1 MIPAMMPQLSIHLL
15 PNTVERDRLD
25 GSVAVM
31 IDVLRASTTLIHA
44 LDAGCHCIKPCQD
57 IATARQLA
65 CQPMLDADP
74 PTRAPLLAGERDGV
88 RIDGFDLDN
97 SPAHFT
103 PNAVSGRTIVFT
115 TTNGTAALDAC
126 RNAELVLVAAF
137 NNTRA
142 IVQTLAHR
150 RLDVHLVCAGT
161 NGQVTAEDCLCAGA
175 IGLALQELG
184 HFDTLSC
191 DATRIAIGLY
201 QQVQNDPAR
210 LLNEIRES
218 HGGRN
223 LRQLGFDHDISLAAQ
238 RDTVDLVPTFDS
250 HNNTISVLA

>member
-1 MIPAMMPQLSIHLL
+1 MIPTIMPRLSIHLL
-15 PNTVERDRLD
+15 PNTVEPDRLD

-44 LDAGCHCIKPCQD
+44 LESGCHCIKPCRD
-57 IATARQLA
+57 IEKARQLA
-65 CQPMLDADP
+65 CQPLPDVDP
-74 PTRAPLLAGERDGV
+74 PTQAPLLAGERDGV

-115 TTNGTAALDAC
+115 TTNGTAALDSC

-142 IVQTLAHR
+142 IVQALAQK

-191 DATRIAIGLY
+191 DAARIAIGFY
-201 QQVQNDPAR
+201 QQVENDPAR

-223 LRQLGFDHDISLAAQ
+223 LRELGFDHDISLAAR
-238 RDTVDLVPTFDS
+238 RDTVELVPTFDS

>member
-1 MIPAMMPQLSIHLL
+1 MIPPMTPRLSIHLL
-15 PNTVERDRLD
+15 PNTVEPARLD

-44 LDAGCHCIKPCQD
+44 LDAGCHCIKPCRD
-57 IATARQLA
+57 IETARQLA
-65 CQPMLDADP
+65 CQPLPDSAP
-74 PTRAPLLAGERDGV
+74 HTQPPLLAGERDGV

-103 PNAVSGRTIVFT
+103 PNAVAGRTIIFT
-115 TTNGTAALDAC
+115 TTNGTTALDSC

-137 NNTRA
+137 ANTRSV
-142 IVQTLAHR
+142 VQTLAHK
-150 RLDVHLVCAGT
+150 RLDAHLVCAGT

-175 IGLALQELG
+175 IGLELQELG

-191 DATRIAIGLY
+191 DATRMAIGLY
-201 QQVQNDPAR
+201 QQVGNDPAR
-210 LLNEIRES
+210 LLNAIRES

-223 LRQLGFDHDISLAAQ
+223 LRQLGFDHDISLAAR
-238 RDTVDLVPTFDS
+238 RDTVELVPTFDS
-250 HNNTISVLA
+250 HNNSISVFA